1 MAKKSCGKRPCCI
14 CRKWF
19 QPDIRQRGRQ
29 KTCGRSECKDELH
42 RRNCHNWNK
51 RNKEYFANNYLDK
64 KIALIDKKA
73 PGEDKKDFLPDL
85 PPLKVKKTTL
95 PTPPFVLPAEV
106 IVKEYGVKSLII
118 LHYLARKI
126 VTQFHCPDSGI
137 P

>member
-42 RRNCHNWNK
+42 RRNCQKWNK
-51 RNKEYFANNYLDK
+51 RNKDYFANDYLDK
-64 KIALIDKKA
+64 KIAQIDKKA
-73 PGEDKKDFLPDL
+73 PGEDKKDLLPDL
-85 PPLKVKKTTL
+85 PPLKVEKITL